1 MRVSRSSRSVKS
13 SRSEKSSRYNRK
25 RASRARHMKCVHH
38 MGCSSA
44 AASGNV
50 VKFFKVRASQ
60 SSRSVKSSWS
70 EKSSQF
76 NRKRA
81 SGAHHTKCVCHMGCS
96 SKAASDNVVNFF
108 KVHASWSSWSVKSSR
123 SEKSSRYN
131 RKRASGARHTQCVPH
146 MGCCSEAMSGN
157 VGTLHK
163 KKL

>member
-1 MRVSRSSRSVKS
+1 
-13 SRSEKSSRYNRK
+13 
-25 RASRARHMKCVHH
+25 MKCVHH

-44 AASGNV
+44 AVSGNV

-131 RKRASGARHTQCVPH
+131 RKRASRARLTKCMRYMGA
-146 MGCCSEAMSGN
+146 AA
-157 VGTLHK
+157 
-163 KKL
+163 KLCQVMW